1 MKLLSAV
8 SSKRMIMAKTKNQL
22 ACQWSEERNISKKQE
37 KKKKKKKIEQRKKS
51 SKQAKTKRKISEIS
65 EPLLKLT
72 ENRGNDKN

>member
-37 KKKKKKKIEQRKKS
+37 KKKKIEQRKKS

-65 EPLLKLT
+65 EPFLKLT
-72 ENRGNDKN
+72 ENRGTDKN

>member
-37 KKKKKKKIEQRKKS
+37 KKKKIEQRKKS

-65 EPLLKLT
+65 EPFLKLT

>member
-1 MKLLSAV
+1 
-8 SSKRMIMAKTKNQL
+8 MIMAKTKNQL

-37 KKKKKKKIEQRKKS
+37 KKKKIEQRKKS

-65 EPLLKLT
+65 EPFLKLT

>member
-37 KKKKKKKIEQRKKS
+37 KKKKKEIEQRKKS

-65 EPLLKLT
+65 EPFLKLT

>member
-37 KKKKKKKIEQRKKS
+37 KNKKIEQRKKS

-65 EPLLKLT
+65 EPFLKLT

>member
-8 SSKRMIMAKTKNQL
+8 YDYGKNEKSLGLPMKWRKKYFKKTRK
-22 ACQWSEERNISKKQE
+22 E
-37 KKKKKKKIEQRKKS
+37 KKKIEPRKKS

-65 EPLLKLT
+65 EPFLKLT

>member
-37 KKKKKKKIEQRKKS
+37 KKTKIEPRKKS

-65 EPLLKLT
+65 EPFLKLT

>member
-1 MKLLSAV
+1 MKLLSTV

-37 KKKKKKKIEQRKKS
+37 KKKKKIEQRKKS
-51 SKQAKTKRKISEIS
+51 RKQAKTKRKISEIS
-65 EPLLKLT
+65 EPFLKLT

>member
-1 MKLLSAV
+1 
-8 SSKRMIMAKTKNQL
+8 MIMAKTKNHL

-37 KKKKKKKIEQRKKS
+37 KKKKIEQRKKS

-65 EPLLKLT
+65 EPFLKLT

>member
-1 MKLLSAV
+1 MKLSSAV

-37 KKKKKKKIEQRKKS
+37 KKKKIEQRKKS

-65 EPLLKLT
+65 EPFLKLT

>member
-37 KKKKKKKIEQRKKS
+37 KKKKIEQRKKS
-51 SKQAKTKRKISEIS
+51 SKQAKTKRKISETS
-65 EPLLKLT
+65 EPFLKLT

>member
-1 MKLLSAV
+1 
-8 SSKRMIMAKTKNQL
+8 MIMAKTKNQL

-37 KKKKKKKIEQRKKS
+37 KKTKIEPRKKS

-65 EPLLKLT
+65 EPFLKLT

>member
-37 KKKKKKKIEQRKKS
+37 KKKKNRAKKKIKQT
-51 SKQAKTKRKISEIS
+51 SKDKTKDIRNIRTIFKINRK
-65 EPLLKLT
+65 PRKW
-72 ENRGNDKN
+72 

>member
-22 ACQWSEERNISKKQE
+22 DCQWSEERNISKKQE
-37 KKKKKKKIEQRKKS
+37 KKKKIEPRKKS

-65 EPLLKLT
+65 EPFLKLT

>member
-22 ACQWSEERNISKKQE
+22 ASQWSEERNISKKQE
-37 KKKKKKKIEQRKKS
+37 KKKKIEQRKKS

-65 EPLLKLT
+65 EPFLKLT

>member
-1 MKLLSAV
+1 
-8 SSKRMIMAKTKNQL
+8 MIMAKTKNQL

-37 KKKKKKKIEQRKKS
+37 KKKKKTESRKKS

-65 EPLLKLT
+65 EPFLKLT

>member
-37 KKKKKKKIEQRKKS
+37 KKKKKIEQRKKS

-65 EPLLKLT
+65 EPFLKLT

>member
-1 MKLLSAV
+1 MKLLSTV

-37 KKKKKKKIEQRKKS
+37 KKKKTEQRKKS

-65 EPLLKLT
+65 EPFLKLT

>member
-8 SSKRMIMAKTKNQL
+8 SSKRMVMAKTKNQL

-37 KKKKKKKIEQRKKS
+37 KKKKIEQRKKS

-65 EPLLKLT
+65 EPFLKLT

>member
-37 KKKKKKKIEQRKKS
+37 KKKKKKNRAKKKIKQT
-51 SKQAKTKRKISEIS
+51 SKDKTKDIRNIRTIFKINRK
-65 EPLLKLT
+65 PRKW
-72 ENRGNDKN
+72 

>member
-8 SSKRMIMAKTKNQL
+8 SSKRMVMAKTKNQL

-37 KKKKKKKIEQRKKS
+37 KKKKKIEQRKKS
-51 SKQAKTKRKISEIS
+51 RKQAKTKRKISEIS
-65 EPLLKLT
+65 EPFLKLT

>member
-37 KKKKKKKIEQRKKS
+37 KKKKTEQRKKS
-51 SKQAKTKRKISEIS
+51 SKQAKTKRKISEIP
-65 EPLLKLT
+65 EPFLKLT